1 MQQQPNIIER
11 VHRGDLTGL
20 HIAGLV
26 RLSFETHPDRET
38 SGSPMT
44 GGDINNRDE
53 QEAFCRKYVESRGGT
68 YVGTYDEP
76 DTSAWK
82 KKRIKQED
90 GSYIYRVIRP
100 VFEGMLSDLKK
111 GSTES
116 EHFNPADGFGKVT
129 TIDGSVVYDI
139 DRLTRDHRHLED
151 AIEVVQYYHRPILDI
166 RGSLDLLTDNGRSA
180 ARYVLNARA
189 SSSTDTARRLRDSHL
204 SRAIRG
210 IPVGGNR
217 AFGWA
222 EDKRT
227 IVPREA
233 WQIKAAA
240 RLLLSGMKATTIIRK
255 WNQAGRLTT
264 KGNPWRRRTFVLM
277 MTSPRMVGYRVYGPM
292 DQPHH
297 MRYLTDDAGNPIKG
311 QYEAILDEPT
321 WHAVVALLTG
331 ADQQPEDHAETGKLK
346 YLDIGKLKYLLSG
359 IMRCGNC
366 GGKPTGGAQP
376 NGRYTYQCK
385 YNDGGCGNCGS
396 GNAIDAIVTGLIL
409 ARLEEQKIDVELQPW
424 PNAEELAALTTTKA
438 SLLAQFKENPDMGPH
453 IWPEVRKKE
462 TAIAALVKER
472 AAYARKNAKFKTKNM
487 VEIWPTLE
495 IEQQRAIAAE
505 MFEAVVMTPAT
516 KNSNRFNPERLQVIH
531 RQR

>member
-1 MQQQPNIIER
+1 MQSQPNTLER

-20 HIAGLV
+20 NIAGLV

-38 SGSPMT
+38 SGLPLT

-100 VFEGMLSDLKK
+100 VFEGMLGDLRKSK
-111 GSTES
+111 TES
-116 EHFNPADGFGKVT
+116 AHFVPAEGFDKLTTVDGA
-129 TIDGSVVYDI
+129 VVYDI

-189 SSSTDTARRLRDSHL
+189 SSSTDTSRRLRDSHL
-204 SRAIRG
+204 ARAARG

-222 EDKRT
+222 DDKRA
-227 IVPREA
+227 IIDKEA

-240 RLLLSGMKATTIIRK
+240 RMLLAGVKASTIIRK
-255 WNQAGRLTT
+255 WNAAGRLTT
-264 KGNPWRRRTFVLM
+264 KGNPWSRRTFVLM

-297 MRYLTDDAGNPIKG
+297 TRYLTDDQGNPVKG
-311 QYEAILDEPT
+311 QYDAILDEHT
-321 WHAVVALLTG
+321 WHSVVALLAG
-331 ADQQPEDHAETGKLK
+331 PDRPEGHE
-346 YLDIGKLKYLLSG
+346 DIGKLKYMLSG
-359 IMRCGNC
+359 ILRCANC

-376 NGRYTYQCK
+376 NNRYTYQCK

-396 GNAIDAIVTGLIL
+396 GNAIDAIVTKLIL
-409 ARLEEQKIDVELQPW
+409 ARLKEQHIEVETQPW
-424 PNAEELAALTTTKA
+424 PKAEELATLNAGKA
-438 SLLAQFKENPDMGPH
+438 SLLAQFKENSDMGPH

-462 TAIAALVKER
+462 AAIAALVKER
-472 AAYARKNAKFKTKNM
+472 TAYAKKHATPKSTNM
-487 VEIWPTLE
+487 VETWPSLE
-495 IEQQRAIAAE
+495 VEQRRAIAAE
-505 MFEAVVMTPAT
+505 MFEAIILMPAT
-516 KNSNRFNPERLQVIH
+516 KGSNRFNPERLQVVW
-531 RQR
+531 RQG